1 MDENILKDLLSP
13 AEQEAW
19 NNIQNKFSQ
28 HINEIYLANLKQ
40 LDESIPSGTKY
51 LDHPSNPKHIS
62 NEPREI
68 IIRLHAEIST
78 IDNNHRLQD
87 ISELFNHY
95 YHIPVPADIDFR
107 NNLIPFLEKVDEQVS
122 EYANKIQPKNL

>member
-1 MDENILKDLLSP
+1 MDENILNDILS
-13 AEQEAW
+13 AEEQAAW
-19 NNIQNKFSQ
+19 QKIQSKLTE
-28 HINEIYLANLKQ
+28 HISDIYLSNLKQ

-51 LDHPSNPKHIS
+51 LDHPLQPKHIS

-78 IDNNHRLQD
+78 IDNNHQLQD

-95 YHIPVPADIDFR
+95 YHIPVPANSDFR
-107 NNLIPFLEKVDEQVS
+107 DNLIPFLEKVDDQVS
-122 EYANKIQPKNL
+122 EYANKIKPNNL